1 VLHTEYYICSGFTQF
16 SIGLLNGR
24 GYCENAESDV
34 LPRKGLNR
42 VAKIPVEL
50 ADEVAKILEKKL
62 LGYRSRAEF
71 VAEAVRDKL
80 IQVKK

>member
-1 VLHTEYYICSGFTQF
+1 LENLALKKQPTLL
-16 SIGLLNGR
+16 GLKAS
-24 GYCENAESDV
+24 AESV
-34 LPRKGLNR
+34 SMPKRYVNVKL
-42 VAKIPVEL
+42 PVEL
-50 ADEVAKILEKKL
+50 GDEVDKFLEKKF